1 MACDMPELCKFSSL
15 DSCPKRFLWTHKEV
29 DLASHPVV
37 GVVLQVGDAEK
48 FPRALGFKIL
58 DPFLRASEQGPCFT
72 AVEEDGS
79 DKRLVQLELP
89 CEADGVASLDP
100 VYSDYCCHCRGNSN
114 ADICRVGAIRAQK
127 CSYVPDTGHLF

>member
-48 FPRALGFKIL
+48 VAMALG
-58 DPFLRASEQGPCFT
+58 
-72 AVEEDGS
+72 VE
-79 DKRLVQLELP
+79 
-89 CEADGVASLDP
+89 SLDHFFQSQQ
-100 VYSDYCCHCRGNSN
+100 VGSMFHNRRGGW
-114 ADICRVGAIRAQK
+114 R
-127 CSYVPDTGHLF
+127 